1 MTLSARAIALQGFG
15 VGAIVGAGVL
25 LVAMQ
30 GFVPVREAA
39 SQVYGGG
46 GRHLEDNE
54 LALQVARGERGSGAW
69 WGYVKPAG
77 PLPVADI
84 AGPGLKVPP
93 TVAPPEVK
101 AAPLPLVLTPEQ
113 AAQFDALLPHARTAE
128 EVTLLLTM
136 VLCAPPPA
144 PKVTITTAAPP
155 PTDEDL
161 ALMGLLLAAASST
174 KH

>member
-1 MTLSARAIALQGFG
+1 MSIVGRGLGRNLAAAALLVTAGFG
-15 VGAIVGAGVL
+15 LGVL
-25 LVAMQ
+25 VSEEQA
-30 GFVPVREAA
+30 PP
-39 SQVYGGG
+39 SQVYGN

-54 LALQVARGERGSGAW
+54 LALQAARGERSSGAW

-77 PLPVADI
+77 PQPVADI

-93 TVAPPEVK
+93 AVAPPEAK
-101 AAPLPLVLTPEQ
+101 PAPLPLLLTPEQ

-128 EVTLLLTM
+128 EVTLMLTM

-144 PKVTITTAAPP
+144 PRVTITTAAPP
-155 PTDEDL
+155 PTDEEL